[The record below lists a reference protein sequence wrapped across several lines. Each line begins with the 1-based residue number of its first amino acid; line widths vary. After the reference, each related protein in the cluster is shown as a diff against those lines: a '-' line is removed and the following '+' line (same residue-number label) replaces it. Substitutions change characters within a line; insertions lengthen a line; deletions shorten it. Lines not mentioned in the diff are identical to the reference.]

1 MTALVKPC
9 VAEGPAAWTV
19 AAKLVGRW
27 FSDRDRVDRLL
38 EGLPASF
45 TGVERARCQYLVLG
59 VVRHAGRLEAA
70 MDRLVAHPPRFITRA
85 VIFVAGFELIE
96 AGSGGRGQV
105 DDIAVALARSGVGGP
120 RDSNIIDLTPSRD
133 GRVPKIVHHA
143 VDQARGLASPAEARL
158 VNAVLRRLAADLQ
171 SQVAPPKLA
180 PAEVLAEYYSHPAW
194 LVRRWLVQHG
204 AEATRAL
211 LEWNQTPAP
220 VYARVRGGGGAP
232 FLTPTPW
239 PGFFGVKPGHWPE
252 VGALLKEGRIYLQDP
267 VTRLAVDRL
276 DPRPGESVLD
286 VCAAPGG
293 KSLMIA
299 DRLGGSDDSAGSL
312 LVAMDLP
319 GERIARLRENL
330 ATITG
335 VTVALVEGDAS
346 RGAVELLKE
355 RNLPT
360 AYAAVL
366 ADVPCSNTGVMRHRA
381 DVKWRLQEGD
391 FPRHARQQVGLLA
404 ACARLVAPGGRL
416 VYSTCSVDPEENE
429 GVVAAFLKGAGG
441 RFVLEAQDLSYPWV
455 TGHDGAGVFLLR
467 RNTLRAPG
475 PPL

>member
-85 VIFVAGFELIE
+85 VIFVAGF
-96 AGSGGRGQV
+96 
-105 DDIAVALARSGVGGP
+105 
-120 RDSNIIDLTPSRD
+120 DLTPSRD